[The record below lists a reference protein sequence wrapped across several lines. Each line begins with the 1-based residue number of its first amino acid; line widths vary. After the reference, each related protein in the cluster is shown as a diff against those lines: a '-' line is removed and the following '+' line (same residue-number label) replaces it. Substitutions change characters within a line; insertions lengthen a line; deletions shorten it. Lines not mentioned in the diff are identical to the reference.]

1 MEAVAPVT
9 AEYLRWLFDYDYWAR
24 DRLLVQVAKL
34 TEVEYGA
41 PRALDYGSIR
51 GTLVHWL
58 AGECIWLA
66 RWLGQSPDRLMTED
80 DLPTFEGLRALWA
93 AEEQKMRAFLDRLA
107 DDELARPFRYVST
120 RTKEEYTNTLWPTM
134 AHLVNHG
141 TQHRSEIALTLTQL
155 GHSPGDLDLIVYIN
169 R

>member
-1 MEAVAPVT
+1 MSAAALVT
-9 AEYLRWLFDYDYWAR
+9 SEYFHWLFDYNYWAR
-24 DRLLVQVAKL
+24 DRLLEQVAKL
-34 TEVEYGA
+34 TEAEYVA

-66 RWLGQSPDRLMTED
+66 RWLGESPDRLMAEA
-80 DLPTFEGLRALWA
+80 DLPTFEVLRARWA
-93 AEEQKMRAFLDRLA
+93 TEEQKMQSFLSQLT
-107 DDELARPFRYVST
+107 DEDLARSFRYVST
-120 RTKEEYTNTLWPTM
+120 RTKEEYTNLLWPTM

-155 GHSPGDLDLIVYIN
+155 GHSPGDLDLIVYLN